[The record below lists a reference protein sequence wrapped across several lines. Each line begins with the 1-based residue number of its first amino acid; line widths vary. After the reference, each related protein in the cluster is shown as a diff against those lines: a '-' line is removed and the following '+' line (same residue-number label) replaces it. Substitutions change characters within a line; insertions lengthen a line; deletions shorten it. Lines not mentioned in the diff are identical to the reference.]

1 MPSLRTV
8 LWLFVAIAT
17 ILGPAQA
24 LRAKTLQVGP
34 DRTLKTPSAAAA
46 IAAAGDLIAIDPNE
60 YYDCAVWKADR
71 LTIIGM
77 GPGVVITDTVCEG
90 KALFI
95 TLGNDITIRNITFT
109 RARVPDR
116 NGAGIRVEGRNL
128 TIDKSRFIN
137 NENGVLIGDITDS
150 TLTIVDSEFTA
161 NGKCAPDCAH
171 GIYAGHIALL
181 RVERSKFLGTKQGHH
196 IKSRAERTELIGN
209 DIADG
214 PDGTS
219 SYLVHAPNGGSLIMD
234 GNTLE
239 KSTKTTNQD
248 AAIMIGDA
256 EPLRPG
262 ELRFVKNVFAND
274 TGQHTAF
281 VLNWTGTDARFADNV
296 LRGDV
301 TEESTKGA
309 WVHQLRTSM
318 SDLKSNLVESLKGLA
333 RRVRDR

>member
-1 MPSLRTV
+1 MPSFRSF
-8 LWLFVAIAT
+8 LWLFVAAAT
-17 ILGPAQA
+17 VLGPAQT
-24 LRAKTLQVGP
+24 LRAKTLRVGP
-34 DRTLKTPSAAAA
+34 DRALKAPSAAAA
-46 IAAAGDLIAIDPNE
+46 IAAAGDLIAIDPGD
-60 YYDCAVWKADR
+60 YFDCAVWKADR

-109 RARVPDR
+109 RARVPDQ
-116 NGAGIRVEGRNL
+116 NGAGIRVEGKNL
-128 TIDKSRFIN
+128 TIDASRFIN
-137 NENGVLIGDITDS
+137 NENGILTADVSDS
-150 TLTIVDSEFTA
+150 TLTVIDSEFTA
-161 NGKCAPDCAH
+161 NGKCAPECAH

-181 RVERSKFLGTKQGHH
+181 RVEHSKFLGTKQGHH
-196 IKSRAERTELIGN
+196 IKTRAERTELINN

-219 SYLVHAPNGGSLIMD
+219 SYLVHAPNGGSLILD

-239 KSTKTTNQD
+239 KGAKTTNPD
-248 AAIMIGDA
+248 AAIMIGDGD
-256 EPLRPG
+256 PLRPG

-281 VLNWTGTDARFADNV
+281 ILNWTGTDALFADNV

-301 TEESTKGA
+301 TEESSKGA
-309 WVHQLRTSM
+309 WVHQLRAGVG
-318 SDLKSNLVESLKGLA
+318 DLKSNLVDTLKGLA
-333 RRVRDR
+333 RRIRDR